1 MITLIVHVTSF
12 HVICNVLNY
21 LIKIIFFFRETKF
34 FGTCE
39 ENSLRVVENLNHQ
52 KIFHIYDSLKKHAE
66 SDVIDQLGMMDA
78 RVQSL

>member
-21 LIKIIFFFRETKF
+21 LIKIIFFRETKF

-52 KIFHIYDSLKKHAE
+52 KIFHIDDSLKNTP
-66 SDVIDQLGMMDA
+66 SQM
-78 RVQSL
+78 